1 MTKSTK
7 HTDAITESKENN
19 FEDSSDGE
27 SVSKN
32 HNFNLQETHKQI
44 TNIFEIDD
52 QKFEV
57 SEVLPDMDVIS
68 KSGCTKQAQVIDSS
82 KSEHSDVQ
90 SEDDDFEI
98 DKEEVLKITGFD
110 ESL

>member
-1 MTKSTK
+1 
-7 HTDAITESKENN
+7 
-19 FEDSSDGE
+19 
-27 SVSKN
+27 
-32 HNFNLQETHKQI
+32 
-44 TNIFEIDD
+44 
-52 QKFEV
+52 
-57 SEVLPDMDVIS
+57 MDIIS